1 MEQNI
6 NDLEAGQIMLVVKND
21 DGSFSP
27 LGISQSQAVFLNILL
42 GSSSESEPLLIKR
55 EVKLVIDK

>member
-1 MEQNI
+1 MEKNI
-6 NDLEAGQIMLVVKND
+6 NDLQAGQIMLVVKND

-27 LGISQSQAVFLNILL
+27 LGITPSQAVFLDILL
-42 GSSSESEPLLIKR
+42 RSFSESKPLLIKR

>member
-1 MEQNI
+1 MEKNI
-6 NDLEAGQIMLVVKND
+6 NDLQAGQIMLVVKND

-27 LGISQSQAVFLNILL
+27 LGTSQSQAVFLDMLL
-42 GSSSESEPLLIKR
+42 RSFSNSKPLLIKR

>member
-1 MEQNI
+1 MKQNI
-6 NDLEAGQIMLVVKND
+6 NDLQAGQIMLVVKND

>member
-6 NDLEAGQIMLVVKND
+6 NDLQAGQIMLVVKND

-27 LGISQSQAVFLNILL
+27 LGITPNQAVFLDILL
-42 GSSSESEPLLIKR
+42 RLFSESKPLLIKR

>member
-27 LGISQSQAVFLNILL
+27 LGISQSQSVFLNILL

>member
-1 MEQNI
+1 MKQNI
-6 NDLEAGQIMLVVKND
+6 NDLEAGQIMLVVKNE

-27 LGISQSQAVFLNILL
+27 LGISQSQAVFLDILL
-42 GSSSESEPLLIKR
+42 RSFSESKPLLIKR